1 MKNIFYSLMIAAAT
15 LSFTTSCSEDRDSNP
30 VLNTNGLSLVLNVP
44 GNSQNNVTD
53 LENSDNLVI
62 YTSQPD
68 YGYTAATT
76 YVVSLS
82 LDSTNWA
89 DMATTYTTARIQ
101 MDASEVN
108 STVLDLAG
116 DMDLTTPKSLFVKVR
131 CHLTGEDDMGVAT
144 SNVVEIKNVQ
154 FYVPTVNISLPSTMY
169 LVGSFAASESWSK
182 FVPLHFAYSQD
193 GFSYGVVYFAN
204 GDEFK
209 INPDEGWKGNDKG
222 FGQVTF
228 GNNDANVVNAGGE
241 DTSNMKV
248 DGESGWYTVVV
259 KNKVVNN
266 AITYEVNIYNAKIY
280 VFGAAAA
287 NQDAA
292 WAFDEGNMFT
302 MGASAADACVSPVLG
317 GSGELRLA
325 VDCGIDWWKT
335 EFTIKSDGTLYY
347 RDCDIPANWAEN
359 VGEDY
364 SFQVTAGQQVAIDF
378 TKGTGALK

>member
-1 MKNIFYSLMIAAAT
+1 MIAAAT